1 MEILVILESK
11 FIKIFKIGN
20 FPLFQEAHNAINFV
34 IYHEVRNR
42 NYIFKDTLSI
52 GKQPLFQTLPCKGT
66 VHHLT
71 YVLQPNSASNNGCL

>member
-42 NYIFKDTLSI
+42 NYILKTPS
-52 GKQPLFQTLPCKGT
+52 PL
-66 VHHLT
+66 
-71 YVLQPNSASNNGCL
+71 ASSRYFRPYLAMELFTT

>member
-20 FPLFQEAHNAINFV
+20 FPLFQEAHNAIIFV

-42 NYIFKDTLSI
+42 NYILKTPS
-52 GKQPLFQTLPCKGT
+52 PLASSRYFRPCPAMELFT
-66 VHHLT
+66 T
-71 YVLQPNSASNNGCL
+71 